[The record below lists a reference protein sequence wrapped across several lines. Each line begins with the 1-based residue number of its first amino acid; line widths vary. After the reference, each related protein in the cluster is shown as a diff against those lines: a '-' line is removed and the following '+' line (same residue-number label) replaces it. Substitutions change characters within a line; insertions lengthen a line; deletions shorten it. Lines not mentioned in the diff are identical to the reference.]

1 MTCETARA
9 ALQATARGDWPPHVA
24 AHLATCDACV
34 EAAIDQAL
42 RQRPAGAA
50 PASFA
55 VDVARRAR
63 VEQEARPRRS
73 RGLLAGF
80 ATGSTVAAGL
90 IAWVAWSDPSGAGLP
105 SAALMLVVAETIVL
119 SAWATQG
126 GVIRSRF
133 RARVIN
139 R

>member
-1 MTCETARA
+1 MQAKTA
-9 ALQATARGDWPPHVA
+9 GDWPPDVA

-42 RQRPAGAA
+42 RQRPAGTA

-63 VEQEARPRRS
+63 VEQEAPARPRRS
-73 RGLLAGF
+73 RGLLAAV
-80 ATGSTVAAGL
+80 ATGSAAATGL
-90 IAWVAWSDPSGAGLP
+90 IAWVACSDASGVGLP
-105 SAALMLVVAETIVL
+105 SAALMLAVAETIVL

-126 GVIRSRF
+126 SVVRSRF
-133 RARVIN
+133 RAITRA
-139 R
+139 